1 MLESITVYER
11 RLATYAGINPADVQK
26 MSGDPRSGYAIAISR
41 SSLRE
46 AQRKFAPSFRIA
58 DIHTLEISAKIAN
71 RYLGTSYPEDGYRI
85 EYHAIPLSP
94 TESKEQRENMLA
106 LLAAGL
112 ISKVDAIKILHPDL
126 DDIDARKMLLKIQ
139 QENLT
144 F

>member
-1 MLESITVYER
+1 M
-11 RLATYAGINPADVQK
+11 ADVQT
-26 MSGDPRSGYAIAISR
+26 I
-41 SSLRE
+41 
-46 AQRKFAPSFRIA
+46 
-58 DIHTLEISAKIAN
+58 EISAKIAN
-71 RYLGTSYPEDGYRI
+71 RYLGTSYPEEGYRI

-106 LLAAGL
+106 LLQSGL

-126 DDIDARKMLLKIQ
+126 DDVDARKMLLKIQ